1 MKARERQGLSRCQR
15 RPELSRPKPSPSGFT
30 LVEVVVALA
39 IFSLVMLATVTG
51 LRTLASTQVAIE
63 RQTGRVDEIRS
74 VSNFLRE
81 TLESAILSSKRSR
94 LSLGGRGGDTAYFEL
109 TRDSIAWKSTIL
121 FGELYGGAYLVRVAR
136 ENDQLV
142 LRWADPV
149 VSGGSPDWNKASSR
163 ILIEELDEFR
173 IAYRPEFNSPWA
185 EDPDRNVIPQL
196 VRLQIQAS
204 GRYWPDLILKVH
216 RTR

>member
-1 MKARERQGLSRCQR
+1 MRTPERQDVSVSN
-15 RPELSRPKPSPSGFT
+15 RPLSGFT

-81 TLESAILSSKRSR
+81 ALESAILSSKRSR
-94 LSLGGRGGDTAYFEL
+94 LSLGGRGGDATYFEL

-149 VSGGSPDWNKASSR
+149 VSGGSPDWRKASSR
-163 ILIEELDEFR
+163 VLVEELDEFR
-173 IAYRPEFNSPWA
+173 IAYRPDFNTPWA

-196 VRLQIQAS
+196 VRLQIKAA